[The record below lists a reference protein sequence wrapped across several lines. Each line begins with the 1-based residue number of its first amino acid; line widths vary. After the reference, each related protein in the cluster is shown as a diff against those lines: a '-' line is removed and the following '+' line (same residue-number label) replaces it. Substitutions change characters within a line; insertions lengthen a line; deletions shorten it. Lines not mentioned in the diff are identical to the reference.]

1 MSSLITH
8 NMIESLIT
16 SETRIKLLLK
26 FFLNPNMHSYLREL
40 AKDFGDSTNG
50 IRLEL
55 NKLTEAKLLES
66 SFSGRNK
73 IYRANTHHPLF
84 EDIRN
89 IVLKSTGIDKVI
101 SNIIQ
106 KLGHLKLAFI
116 RGDYAQGKDNGLIDL
131 VVVGSGINQKE
142 LDRVLRKTEVLI
154 QRKIS
159 VLILTEKEYY
169 KLKPSLEKNPIL
181 VLYKSKT
188 IQNDTDNKIGDN
200 EF

>member
-1 MSSLITH
+1 
-8 NMIESLIT
+8 MIESLIT

-116 RGDYAQGKDNGLIDL
+116 RGDYAIGQDSGLIDL
-131 VVVGSGINQKE
+131 VLVGENINIKE
-142 LDRVLRKTEVLI
+142 TERVKSKTEKLI
-154 QRKIS
+154 KRKIS
-159 VLILTEKEYY
+159 
-169 KLKPSLEKNPIL
+169 IL
-181 VLYKSKT
+181 VLNLKEYNNLK
-188 IQNDTDNKIGDN
+188 DNFNRDPLLILY
-200 EF
+200 EQ